1 MASTLDSWPSDVVA
15 SWVTASCA
23 AQGVPVKIAD
33 PLTIARVRT
42 LLGGADGAADGAR
55 GTASEAGTPGCAAA
69 RRAS

>member
-1 MASTLDSWPSDVVA
+1 MPSTLDCWPADVVA

-33 PLTIARVRT
+33 PLTVARVRT
-42 LLGGADGAADGAR
+42 LLGGARGPADGAR
-55 GTASEAGTPGCAAA
+55 GTASEAGTRGHAAA